1 VGVVRDMKL
10 FVDEI
15 SVASVDPWDECAVEL
30 FGNASEVG
38 VVETSAVLFVVE
50 LVVVVG
56 GVVGMEMAVV
66 DPTDDLMEI
75 VSIVG

>member
-38 VVETSAVLFVVE
+38 VA
-50 LVVVVG
+50 
-56 GVVGMEMAVV
+56 
-66 DPTDDLMEI
+66 DKYI
-75 VSIVG
+75 